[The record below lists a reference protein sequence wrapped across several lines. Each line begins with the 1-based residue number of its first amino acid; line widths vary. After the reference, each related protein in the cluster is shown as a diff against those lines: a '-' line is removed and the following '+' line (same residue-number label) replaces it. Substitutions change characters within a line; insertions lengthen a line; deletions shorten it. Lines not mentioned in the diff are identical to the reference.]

1 MKENEIHERNAQR
14 NAAHL
19 LMKEYVKNNADSVA
33 SVLESILPFFQ
44 ECTYAGLQSSMNTVN
59 VTFASVALDVIK
71 STWET
76 ESESPDRLCLP
87 ADATDMKT
95 AIFYLS
101 KIIDKLGMLS
111 CLAENNKNDPAIK
124 MCIETNYNCD
134 ILGAV

>member
-1 MKENEIHERNAQR
+1 MKENETQARNAQR

-19 LMKEYVKNNADSVA
+19 LMKEYVINNADYVA
-33 SVLESILPFFQ
+33 RVLESILPFFQ

-76 ESESPDRLCLP
+76 DADSVDRLGLP
-87 ADATDMKT
+87 VDANDMKN

-101 KIIDKLGMLS
+101 KIIEKLRLISYM
-111 CLAENNKNDPAIK
+111 AEKRNDPAIK
-124 MCIETNYNCD
+124 MCIETNCDCD

>member
-1 MKENEIHERNAQR
+1 MKEKEIQARNAQR

-19 LMKEYVKNNADSVA
+19 LMKEYVSNHADYVA
-33 SVLESILPFFQ
+33 DILASILPFFS

-76 ESESPDRLCLP
+76 EADSIDRLGLP
-87 ADATDMKT
+87 VDANDMKS

-101 KIIDKLGMLS
+101 KIIDKLRMIS
-111 CLAENNKNDPAIK
+111 CMAENHKDDPAIK
-124 MCIETNYNCD
+124 MCIETNCDCD

>member
-1 MKENEIHERNAQR
+1 MKEKEIKARNAQR

-76 ESESPDRLCLP
+76 EAESSNRLCLP
-87 ADATDMKT
+87 ADANDMKI
-95 AIFYLS
+95 AIYYLS
-101 KIIDKLGMLS
+101 KIIDKLGLLS
-111 CLAENNKNDPAIK
+111 CMAENHKDDPAIK
-124 MCIETNYNCD
+124 MCIESNYDCD